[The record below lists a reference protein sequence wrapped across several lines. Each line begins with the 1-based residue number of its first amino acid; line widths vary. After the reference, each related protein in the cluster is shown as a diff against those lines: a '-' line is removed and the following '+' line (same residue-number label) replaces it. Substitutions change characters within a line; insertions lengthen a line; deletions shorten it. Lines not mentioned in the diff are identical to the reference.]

1 MSAAR
6 LLFDLAGA
14 LRLAEHA
21 SAAPAH
27 LRRPGSFCAGTPALQ
42 LVVETVPGLRPVAYL
57 LSSGV
62 PSPAR
67 RDGTPAALYAD
78 RTPNLPD
85 GWPHHPHEVIDLNQL
100 PPAGTFTGRP
110 LPVARGWY
118 LPLHPPGEQSQ
129 LDVLR
134 AAADAG
140 YGHVSIDASDLTLAV
155 AKRRQRRLQ
164 PC

>member
-6 LLFDLAGA
+6 LFFGLAGA

-27 LRRPGSFCAGTPALQ
+27 LRRPGRPFPGTPALR

-57 LSSGV
+57 LSCGV
-62 PSPAR
+62 PFLAR
-67 RDGTPAALYAD
+67 HDGTPVALYAD
-78 RTPNLPD
+78 RTPEMPD
-85 GWPHHPHEVIDLNQL
+85 GLPGQPHEVIDLNQL
-100 PPAGTFTGRP
+100 SSAGTITGRP
-110 LPVARGWY
+110 LPIASGWY
-118 LPLHPPGEQSQ
+118 LPLHPPGQQSQ
-129 LDVLR
+129 LDFLR

-140 YGHVSIDASDLTLAV
+140 YGHVSIDAGDLTLAV
-155 AKRRQRRLQ
+155 AKRRHRPLQ